1 MRVNK
6 YTYPY
11 FGVVANQQYAYMKYK
26 NRIYNA
32 HWCSDMCVA
41 GLTSIFSKKSLE
53 FVAKRYMNTNRDEL
67 RLPLLLEDMKK
78 EQSAHLDS
86 MSKNMTIQ
94 WRDQLV
100 SDIRNNLKEQH
111 NIFESDVQS
120 YNESR
125 LKGII
130 QRFELILNNFMREF
144 SDLSIKDWVA
154 FIKSFTVPKTDKNE
168 LWDLSKE
175 ALLSVKL
182 EILKPSKTDDKKK
195 RKTKKTEDGG
205 EEVEEEDENAKR
217 IRYKPNLKECEDFMI
232 DQLEQMR
239 KITNEFQ
246 CLEKDLV
253 TFLNLPDKSSFELSA
268 DFIWIQNAKAE
279 IQQMFKE
286 NVIAPTEL
294 LDQYKKYEYI
304 LNVDKKRLLKD
315 LFNRP
320 ITEEN
325 TEEKASFE
333 EIAAQLTKFHEAEYE
348 ILNIS
353 NDVVDFPIFC
363 VKAQDLKQRLAK
375 EAAGIK

>member
-1 MRVNK
+1 
-6 YTYPY
+6 
-11 FGVVANQQYAYMKYK
+11 MKYK